1 MTHTTKKAGRF
12 EGREHGV
19 IPTRAG
25 TYLTPVA
32 FLETTRAQAWSPS
45 RLPPIERAHDE
56 GHGDELPAITIVFYP
71 DGHTNI
77 SDGNHRLFVAR
88 AKGAERMLVTWK
100 RAYKGSRWRETPTIG
115 LPLPAAA

>member
-1 MTHTTKKAGRF
+1 MKRNTKKAVRF

-19 IPTRAG
+19 VPARAG

-45 RLPPIERAHDE
+45 RLPSIERAYTE
-56 GHGDELPAITIVFYP
+56 GRAAELPAITIVFYE
-71 DGHTNI
+71 DGHTNV
-77 SDGNHRLFVAR
+77 SDGNHRLDVAR
-88 AKGAERMLVTWK
+88 RFGAERLLVTWK
-100 RAYKGSRWRETPTIG
+100 RAPKGARWRETPTIG